1 MFAHFFF
8 LRNPLDSIRP
18 EVESVLRYL
27 VWSSTLLKHHR
38 SVGQNLLGI
47 RFGSEP
53 AWRLRA
59 LAVLDIF
66 SHYCHHRAEFLLRVL
81 PGSEQ
86 SKYSVA
92 RMLRILSGRKHS
104 PSLRNHWTY
113 NSYRLPQSTQLP
125 VVSTPGPVS
134 QLGLALAQF
143 EASLHSDGVKK
154 YRLFLHVTVNSAE

>member
-1 MFAHFFF
+1 MIQFSRDVCNFFS
-8 LRNPLDSIRP
+8 LRNPLDTIRP
-18 EVESVLRYL
+18 ELESALRYL

-66 SHYCHHRAEFLLRVL
+66 SHYCHHRADFLLRVL

-92 RMLRILSGRKHS
+92 RIVRIIAGRNHS
-104 PSLRNHWTY
+104 PSLRNY
-113 NSYRLPQSTQLP
+113 
-125 VVSTPGPVS
+125 
-134 QLGLALAQF
+134 
-143 EASLHSDGVKK
+143 
-154 YRLFLHVTVNSAE
+154 